1 MKKRD
6 KLNDTEKRSYEQ
18 SKITDLQHDL
28 LTVIESHIDGIE
40 LEKLFLYSLSFLIEI
55 LYNCAENP
63 DQARKILNLAFK
75 ETGRDT

>member
-6 KLNDTEKRSYEQ
+6 KFNDTQKYTSDQ

-28 LTVIESHIDGIE
+28 LTVVESHIDDME

-75 ETGRDT
+75 ETGRDI